1 MQAIYHH
8 AKLNY
13 FNNFSDLI
21 ILPPYGIMQK
31 KNDQLLLLLKTMDV
45 RQKITSIFFIGL
57 MMTNFTDDES
67 LQEPG
72 TALWFLVYNLL
83 YQSFHFLIVY
93 LFVLKEHAAS
103 NNNISDDDEDD
114 DLDGQFC
121 NVLNDDNSNDYFDDD
136 DD

>member
-72 TALWFLVYNLL
+72 TVLWFLVYNLL
-83 YQSFHFLIVY
+83 CQSFHFLIVY